1 MGHCI
6 NHTVLDKNANR
17 KAFLC
22 ELDEYVSQADW
33 EEGGCYPA
41 SQLTWHDDRVY
52 DSREEAEEAIRRFD
66 TGFYS
71 DHAVLFRDTDAT
83 EKPHTKQHDTLAKR
97 IETLSK
103 QRDEYIAANHADC
116 RKSAYIGCPT
126 CGSKLRR
133 EYLMGRDKCPV
144 CGGELRSETVMSRIA
159 SYDTRIKDAKKQLK
173 ALDRKQSKRASEHA
187 PVKWLVKWEY
197 HC

>member
-6 NHTVLDKNANR
+6 NKTVIEKNANR
-17 KAFLC
+17 KAFLR
-22 ELDEYVSQADW
+22 ELDEYVSQADY

-41 SQLTWHDDRVY
+41 SQLTWHEDRIY
-52 DSREEAEEAIRRFD
+52 DTREDAEEAIRRFD
-66 TGFYS
+66 KGFYS
-71 DHAVLFRDTDAT
+71 DHAVLFRDTDAVAKT
-83 EKPHTKQHDTLAKR
+83 TTKQHDTIVKR
-97 IETLSK
+97 IDTLSK
-103 QRDEYIAANHADC
+103 QREEYVAANHADC
-116 RKSAYIGCPT
+116 RKSAYIGCPS

-144 CGGELRSETVMSRIA
+144 CGGELRSETVMGRIA
-159 SYDTRIKDAKKQLK
+159 SYDARIKDAKKQLK
-173 ALDRKQSKRASEHA
+173 ALDRKHAKRVSEHA